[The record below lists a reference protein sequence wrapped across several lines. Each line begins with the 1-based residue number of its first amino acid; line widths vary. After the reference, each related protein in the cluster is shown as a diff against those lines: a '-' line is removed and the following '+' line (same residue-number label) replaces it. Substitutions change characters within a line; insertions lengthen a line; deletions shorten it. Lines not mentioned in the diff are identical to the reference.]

1 MQSFFISLRAKM
13 IVILLL
19 LLLIPS
25 LIIGLVG
32 YQVSKAQ
39 LNQSGQVQ
47 LKNDVRLLN
56 STIEVLNNEV
66 RAHQITLAEAQEQ
79 VKEEILGPKTNGKR
93 PINRQFNLGKNGYFF
108 ILDNK
113 AAEVAHPSLEGK
125 SIWNITSADGK
136 KVGQD
141 LVKVG
146 NNGGGFYTYEW
157 PLPNSKQVA
166 TKITYVEAAPAWGW
180 VVCAG
185 SYMSDF
191 NSGAS
196 QVLLILGAT
205 LVVAIILGL
214 LVSLIFSQR
223 IAGPIKAITNQIKQV
238 ADGELT
244 ISPLSIKRND
254 EIGQLA
260 THFYK
265 MTGQLREAIV
275 SLTDTS
281 SQVAASAEEL
291 TASSGESS
299 KATEHITTTI
309 QTSASD
315 TEQQAM
321 HLGESKDAIEN
332 MTDGILHI
340 GSNAGEAANSALEA
354 AKVSDQGAESIERA
368 VEQMN
373 TIHLSVNETA
383 DVVQHLAERSNEIS
397 QIVDVITSIAKQTN
411 LLALNAAIEA
421 ARAGTAGQSF
431 AVVADEVRKL
441 AEQSGTFARQ
451 ISDLIASVQSE
462 TEQAVAKMKTS
473 TESVR
478 DGLESV
484 NLAGESFKTIKNSID
499 NVATRVQEVSGAIQ
513 NLSANA
519 EGLQEKVGKVS
530 EMSNTTSENMQTVS
544 AVTEE
549 QLASIQEIAAS
560 AASLSELADSL
571 NQLVGRFHL

>member
-32 YQVSKAQ
+32 YQVSKEQ
-39 LNQSGQVQ
+39 LNQSGQIQ

-93 PINRQFNLGKNGYFF
+93 PINHQFNLGKSGYFF
-108 ILDNK
+108 ILDNN
-113 AAEVAHPSLEGK
+113 AVEVAHPSLEGK

-141 LVKVG
+141 LVKMG
-146 NNGGGFYTYEW
+146 NNGGGFYTYQW

-196 QVLLILGAT
+196 QVLMILGAT
-205 LVVAIILGL
+205 LVIAIILGL

-223 IAGPIKAITNQIKQV
+223 IAGPIKAITSQIEQV
-238 ADGELT
+238 ADGKLT

-265 MTGQLREAIV
+265 MTGELREAVV

-309 QTSASD
+309 QASASD

-332 MTDGILHI
+332 MTDGILNI

-373 TIHLSVNETA
+373 TIHQSVNETA

-451 ISDLIASVQSE
+451 ISDLIGSVQSE
-462 TEQAVAKMKTS
+462 TEQAVAKMKAS

-560 AASLSELADSL
+560 AASLSELAESL
-571 NQLVGRFHL
+571 NQLIGRFHL